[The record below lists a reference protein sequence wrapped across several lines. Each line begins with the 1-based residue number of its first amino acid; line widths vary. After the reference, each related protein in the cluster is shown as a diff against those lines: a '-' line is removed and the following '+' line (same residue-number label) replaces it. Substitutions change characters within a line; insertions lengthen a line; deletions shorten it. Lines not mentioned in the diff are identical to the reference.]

1 MYGGNTNMQKNIKKL
16 KVFYYIIIKHKF
28 IFILVV
34 AVTLIM
40 VFICFPRNIGKLLVH
55 NNNTTISIVKTG
67 DYKQEAHEIHLNEK
81 QQAKLLEL
89 FNNSYV
95 RLKVFHKD
103 YIRGDEKPPYMG
115 YSIILSGTMDLV
127 TLFTSEILCINE
139 TQYIIYGKTFAN
151 EFISIIE
158 SEE

>member
-1 MYGGNTNMQKNIKKL
+1 M
-16 KVFYYIIIKHKF
+16 VF
-28 IFILVV
+28 VV
-34 AVTLIM
+34 ILIM
-40 VFICFPRNIGKLLVH
+40 VFICFPRNVRKLPVH

-67 DYKQEAHEIHLNEK
+67 DYKQEAHEIPLNEK

-89 FNNSYV
+89 FKNSYV
-95 RLKVFHKD
+95 RLKVFHKN

-115 YSIILSGTMDLV
+115 YSVILSGTMDSV

-139 TQYIIYGKTFAN
+139 TQYIIYEKTFAN

-158 SEE
+158 GKE

>member
-1 MYGGNTNMQKNIKKL
+1 MQKKYIKTKNL
-16 KVFYYIIIKHKF
+16 LLYTIIKHKF
-28 IFILVV
+28 LFILVI

-67 DYKQEAHEIHLNEK
+67 DYKQEAHEIPLNEK

-89 FNNSYV
+89 FKNSYA

-115 YSIILSGTMDLV
+115 YSIILSGTMDSV

-139 TQYIIYGKTFAN
+139 TQYIIYEKTFAN

>member
-16 KVFYYIIIKHKF
+16 KAFYYIIIKHKF
-28 IFILVV
+28 LFILIVT
-34 AVTLIM
+34 VTLIM
-40 VFICFPRNIGKLLVH
+40 VFICFPRNVGKLLVH
-55 NNNTTISIVKTG
+55 SNNTTIKIVKTG
-67 DYKQEAHEIHLNEK
+67 DYKQEAHEIPLNEK
-81 QQAKLLEL
+81 QQARLLEL

-127 TLFTSEILCINE
+127 SLFTSEILCINE
-139 TQYIIYGKTFAN
+139 TQYIIYGQTFAN

-158 SEE
+158 NGE